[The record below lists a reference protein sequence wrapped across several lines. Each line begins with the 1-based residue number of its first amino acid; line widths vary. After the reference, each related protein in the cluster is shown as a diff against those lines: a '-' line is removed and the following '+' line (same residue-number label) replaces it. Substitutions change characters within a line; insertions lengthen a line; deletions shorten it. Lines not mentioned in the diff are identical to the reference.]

1 MEAVPKLDNIQC
13 SVAQINKPVIN
24 SNGQRRL
31 GDTQSSMEKLIPLQ
45 QLFTYGY
52 TALLLP
58 CQDVTLV

>member
-1 MEAVPKLDNIQC
+1 MEAVPKLDNIQY

-45 QLFTYGY
+45 QLFLYGY
-52 TALLLP
+52 NALLLP